1 MWVFLAFKRLSHFY
15 IKYACKAH
23 REQFSLR
30 WVTGFPLQLWFCRQT
45 FSLIFPC
52 SSALFID
59 HYVIFLMRGD
69 IIIHRLLGIFTRS
82 PPTSLS
88 VSCQNCHN
96 FIDLIIII
104 QRSENIF
111 PGYINLSIP
120 LSFYLLGHRLLSLLK
135 TLIIIHYGY
144 KTEGLAEGV
153 VEMFNERRSKSL

>member
-23 REQFSLR
+23 REEFSLR
-30 WVTGFPLQLWFCRQT
+30 CSNWV
-45 FSLIFPC
+45 SLAIMIL
-52 SSALFID
+52 STN
-59 HYVIFLMRGD
+59 
-69 IIIHRLLGIFTRS
+69 IFTDFPMLLCFIYWPLCYFSHERWYYYS
-82 PPTSLS
+82 PFTQHFHTVSSLS

-120 LSFYLLGHRLLSLLK
+120 PSFYLLGHRLLSLLK

-153 VEMFNERRSKSL
+153 VEIFNERRSKSL